1 MGVILKSIQQKSFLI
16 ATTKHQK
23 KTILGQQVRGKNLL
37 SFFQKKKS
45 NKNSINWFMMSSHD
59 KFTYMNY

>member
-37 SFFQKKKS
+37 SFFQKKQP
-45 NKNSINWFMMSSHD
+45 F
-59 KFTYMNY
+59 

>member
-23 KTILGQQVRGKNLL
+23 KTILGKQVRGKIHLV
-37 SFFQKKKS
+37 FPAE
-45 NKNSINWFMMSSHD
+45 KNEI
-59 KFTYMNY
+59 

>member
-23 KTILGQQVRGKNLL
+23 KTILGQQVRGKNYLVFSAEKNDIWKTL
-37 SFFQKKKS
+37 CHFFSKEVAQKS
-45 NKNSINWFMMSSHD
+45 V
-59 KFTYMNY
+59 